1 MEGKDYESGIL
12 DLAQSLHKVDVQL
25 IYAELMYIVGEN
37 SGIQFKTGHALL
49 MMRHLDINDFL
60 NFVACVQ
67 DTPSSV
73 ELDLSQ
79 MKQDYPRNSS
89 GYLYICPSK
98 SNIHGETGSRYQ
110 NPWMLKSLI

>member
-1 MEGKDYESGIL
+1 
-12 DLAQSLHKVDVQL
+12 
-25 IYAELMYIVGEN
+25 MYIVGEN

-89 GYLYICPSK
+89 GYLYTCPSK